1 MQMLHLN
8 NLFQMYEYKNDNK
21 VDLFSMLF
29 LLFAN
34 VLNLIFYLKVLDVVV
49 EISIISY
56 KYQMFVQNMVAIVY
70 VRIEGDL

>member
-1 MQMLHLN
+1 MLHLN